1 MLVHDVIVVGCDGSE
16 AARTAV
22 DWAVERA
29 GRLGADLV
37 LAYGIPEYWLPPAAS
52 VLPGIVNASTNMLEA
67 EADRVRARL
76 PRSSVHALARLGE
89 PAAVLGQLS
98 EQADLVVVGTDKHAD
113 AHGEGFGVVDLQVAT
128 ISACN
133 VAVIPHHRLGKPTGG
148 VVVGVDGSPES
159 NRALDI
165 AACEAAALGHPL
177 TILYATAP
185 PKPWLLDHLSPET
198 QGERIDADQRKI
210 LEEASGA
217 AGKTHPDLEIRTD
230 FDAQHKP
237 ADALV
242 RSAAN
247 ADLLV
252 LGSKGRGA
260 LKHMLI
266 GSVGSAVIAH
276 VPCPTLLTR
285 SPRQTP

>member
-1 MLVHDVIVVGCDGSE
+1 MQVHDVIVVGCDGSE

-29 GRLGADLV
+29 GRLAADLV

-52 VLPGIVNASTNMLEA
+52 VLPGIVNASTNMLEV

-76 PRSSVHALARLGE
+76 PRSSVHAVALLGE

-98 EQADLVVVGTDKHAD
+98 EQADLVVVGIDKHAD
-113 AHGEGFGVVDLQVAT
+113 VHGEGFGVVDLQVAT

-148 VVVGVDGSPES
+148 VVVGVGGSAES

-165 AACEAAALGHPL
+165 AACEAAALSHPL

-185 PKPWLLDHLSPET
+185 PKPWLLDIGP
-198 QGERIDADQRKI
+198 RKHRGSESTPI
-210 LEEASGA
+210 SARSSRRLQVKSEGRTPAWKSAPSSTGNTSLLLPWFARPPTPICWSWEARAGA
-217 AGKTHPDLEIRTD
+217 H
-230 FDAQHKP
+230 
-237 ADALV
+237 
-242 RSAAN
+242 
-247 ADLLV
+247 
-252 LGSKGRGA
+252 
-260 LKHMLI
+260 
-266 GSVGSAVIAH
+266 
-276 VPCPTLLTR
+276 
-285 SPRQTP
+285 